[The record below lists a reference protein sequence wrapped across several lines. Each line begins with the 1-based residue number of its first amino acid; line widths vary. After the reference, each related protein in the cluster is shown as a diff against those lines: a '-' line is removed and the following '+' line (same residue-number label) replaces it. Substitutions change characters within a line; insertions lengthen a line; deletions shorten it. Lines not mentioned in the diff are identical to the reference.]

1 MGNIGN
7 LEKNNLRKAFH
18 FGRFFPSFL
27 ESVRNERNGKN
38 GKNLT
43 IIERFWTLKTVRP
56 SPFFKFFPDFS
67 AVGPSGGAL
76 FR

>member
-7 LEKNNLRKAFH
+7 LEKNNLTSEGHFH
-18 FGRFFPSFL
+18 PFLPSFL

-43 IIERFWTLKTVRP
+43 IIEKFWTLKSVW
-56 SPFFKFFPDFS
+56 
-67 AVGPSGGAL
+67 
-76 FR
+76 